1 MLPMMVGVIPFGIV
15 FGASARAGGWTAIQT
30 QSMSMILFAGASQL
44 VVLGLVAAA
53 AAPVMIV
60 LTVAILNLR
69 HLLYSM
75 SLARTLRGSEPPPRW
90 LLAFTVTD
98 ESFAMTIRESLSGRA
113 TPAFLWGSSLVL
125 YFSWAL
131 ATMVGI
137 LIGDR
142 IPDPTTYGLDLIF
155 PLTFLALLVSVANT
169 RKEWIVAALTAV
181 LAVALSRVVDGG
193 TALFISIL
201 AGAAI
206 GALVIDRPQ

>member
-30 QSMSMILFAGASQL
+30 QAMSMILFAGASQL

-125 YFSWAL
+125 YLSWAL
-131 ATMVGI
+131 ATLVGI

-206 GALVIDRPQ
+206 GALVIDRPR

>member
-30 QSMSMILFAGASQL
+30 QAMSMILFAGASQL

-206 GALVIDRPQ
+206 GALVIDRP

>member
-1 MLPMMVGVIPFGIV
+1 
-15 FGASARAGGWTAIQT
+15 
-30 QSMSMILFAGASQL
+30 
-44 VVLGLVAAA
+44 
-53 AAPVMIV
+53 MIV

-125 YFSWAL
+125 YLSWAL
-131 ATMVGI
+131 ATLVGI

-206 GALVIDRPQ
+206 GALVIDRPK

>member
-1 MLPMMVGVIPFGIV
+1 MLPLMVGVIPFGIV

-30 QSMSMILFAGASQL
+30 QAMSMILFAGASQL

-125 YFSWAL
+125 YLSWAL
-131 ATMVGI
+131 ATLVGI

-206 GALVIDRPQ
+206 GALVIDRPK

>member
-30 QSMSMILFAGASQL
+30 QAMSMILFAGASQL

-206 GALVIDRPQ
+206 GALVIDRPR

>member
-30 QSMSMILFAGASQL
+30 QAMSMILFAGASQL

-125 YFSWAL
+125 YLSWAL
-131 ATMVGI
+131 ATLVGI

-206 GALVIDRPQ
+206 GSLVIDRPR

>member
-30 QSMSMILFAGASQL
+30 QAMSMILFAGASQL

-75 SLARTLRGSEPPPRW
+75 SLSRTLRGSEPPPRW

-206 GALVIDRPQ
+206 GALVIDRPR